1 MEKIIFSIF
10 LIFISFN
17 FVTAQNKLQPY
28 FNPVEYSA
36 MLSITDHQVDTSIW
50 NTLPF
55 AVPQGYKMVY
65 RSDSVGLDN
74 RWDLWLRD
82 DSVGVISIRGTTLQA
97 NSWAEDFYAA
107 MTPATGTIIISPE
120 NIFAYK
126 LAEHPR
132 AFVHSGWL
140 IGMASLAPDIVKK
153 INEYYN
159 KGVKDYLIMGH
170 SQGGAISYLLTSYLY
185 YFREGQIPDDVKFKT
200 YSSAPPKP
208 GNLFYAYDYDNI
220 TKGGW
225 SLRVYNSEDW
235 VPETPLTVQTL
246 DDFSKVNPYSD
257 LDSITSKMGLI
268 DKIIFDLM
276 VGEIAN
282 SLTNARDILNDY
294 MGNLIYMTSISKYL
308 PQLGEP
314 SYAKTMD
321 YYPAGVPVVLMV
333 TPDYNDYVT
342 SLKLPYLF
350 ENHLIQP
357 YMYLLQKNYLDK

>member
-1 MEKIIFSIF
+1 MRKTALSIF
-10 LIFISFN
+10 LFFICLN
-17 FVTAQNKLQPY
+17 FSSAQNKLKPY
-28 FNPVEYSA
+28 FDPEEYAA
-36 MLSITDHQVDTSIW
+36 MLSITEHQVDTSIW
-50 NTLPF
+50 STLRIPL
-55 AVPQGYKMVY
+55 PPNYNMVY

-74 RWDLWLRD
+74 RWDLWLSD

-120 NIFAYK
+120 NIFSYK
-126 LAEHPR
+126 LAEHPQ

-140 IGMASLAPDIVKK
+140 IGMASLAPNILNK
-153 INEYYN
+153 INEYYS
-159 KGVKDYLIMGH
+159 KGVKSYIIMGH
-170 SQGGAISYLLTSYLY
+170 SQGGAISYLLTSYIY
-185 YFREGQIPDDVKFKT
+185 YYRKGQIPDDVNFKT

-257 LDSITSKMGLI
+257 LDSITLKMGLI
-268 DKIIFDLM
+268 DKIVFDMM
-276 VGEIAN
+276 VNQISDALNN
-282 SLTNARDILNDY
+282 SRDVLNDY
-294 MGNLIYMTSISKYL
+294 MGNAIYKFSISKYL
-308 PQLGEP
+308 PKLGEP
-314 SYAKTMD
+314 SYAKTMN

-333 TPDYNDYVT
+333 TPGYYDYVK
-342 SLKLPYLF
+342 SLGLPYLF
-350 ENHLIQP
+350 ENHLIPP
-357 YMYLLQKNYLDK
+357 YMYLLEKNYLNK